1 MNRIKKFG
9 YFAIMFLM
17 LSALTP
23 ALSVNASAPALA
35 STSNI
40 QPRADKI
47 VYKYRIYNGVHQ
59 YRRWNETKGCWVD
72 PAWIN
77 M

>member
-17 LSALTP
+17 LSAFTP
-23 ALSVNASAPALA
+23 ALSANASAPEVIN
-35 STSNI
+35 TV

-47 VYKYRIYNGVHQ
+47 VYKYRVVDGVHQ

-72 PAWIN
+72 PYWIN
-77 M
+77 LT

>member
-9 YFAIMFLM
+9 CFAIMFLL
-17 LSALTP
+17 LSAITP
-23 ALSVNASAPALA
+23 TFSVNASAPKAT
-35 STSNI
+35 STI
-40 QPRADKI
+40 EPRADKI
-47 VYKYRIYNGVHQ
+47 VTKYRYYNGVYQ

-77 M
+77 MT